1 MVDAVSNTNATTATG
16 NASDTGRT
24 RLAENFDTF
33 LTLLTAQLRNQDPLS
48 PMDSTQFTQQLVQ
61 MTGVE
66 QQLLT
71 NDLLEKLVSNTGTG
85 VSTAVSLIG
94 KEVRAASDQAALK
107 DKKAEW
113 TYTLDRDAS
122 DVKLEVLDSK
132 GRVVTTIAPAA
143 KDNKAGE
150 HTFTWNGKNAA
161 GSDSA
166 NGVYSLRI
174 TAKDSQ
180 GSAVT
185 SATYV
190 DGLVT
195 GVEQADGKTMISVNG
210 VQISWDTITSIRQ
223 PPEPEEDETET
234 ASNTSNDNNPDDE
247 TSSPQAA

>member
-1 MVDAVSNTNATTATG
+1 MVDAVNGPSATG
-16 NASDTGRT
+16 GVADTGRT

-94 KEVRAASDQAALK
+94 KEVRAESPDAALK
-107 DKKAEW
+107 DGKATW
-113 TYTLDRDAS
+113 TYDLGRDAS

-132 GRVVTTIAPAA
+132 GRVVTTIAPT
-143 KDNKAGE
+143 DNKAGA
-150 HTFTWNGKNAA
+150 HTFEWNGKTAA
-161 GSDSA
+161 GSDA
-166 NGVYSLRI
+166 ADGVYSLRI

-180 GSAVT
+180 GSTVEST
-185 SATYV
+185 TYV

-195 GVEQADGKTMISVNG
+195 GVEQADGRTLISING
-210 VQISWDTITSIRQ
+210 IQISWDTITSIRQ
-223 PPEPEEDETET
+223 PEEPEEDETET
-234 ASNTSNDNNPDDE
+234 ASNNSNDNNPDDE
-247 TSSPQAA
+247 TSTPQAA